1 MHKFPRIWI
10 LYIAHLIKQGKITI
24 VRRAFDLSLQYLP
37 IYQHSVIWELY
48 LEWVKDKISTIKIPI
63 YKRYLLINDNFKHKY
78 VEALIE
84 SKNYPLIV
92 ETLFRLLNEDEEVN
106 SNAKIDYFNILS
118 SIVLD
123 HKKVF
128 SINQEILDL
137 ERLFRQAISKF
148 SVDKGR
154 LWVCLANYFIIS
166 EKFNKARE
174 LFEEA
179 LIKVETKKDFTL
191 VFDAYLK
198 FEEQYSQLEL
208 IPSSNT
214 SDEFN
219 QNMLKVRNPL
229 KSSVYSDVNIKNKA
243 DLINKSKVY
252 RLNSLLERAPFLLSD
267 IDLIN
272 SPNNILVWNNR
283 IDLCEN
289 LKLKELI
296 FKEALSNIDFKN
308 CIGSPESLI
317 IKFVNLHKKDNNLN
331 LINDVFK
338 QVINIEFRSLSIL
351 ENIFIIWIEAN
362 IFYKNYSSAK
372 EIIHYLLFKNS
383 KFKGHTSPNLWN
395 LYLDII
401 EQIGDYDQICST
413 YDQVIDSKLANIVT
427 FLNYANFLILSK
439 EYDKAFKCFE
449 KGMNAFDY
457 PQVYELL
464 VLYLSKFQIFFS
476 QKLERIRDLYH
487 QILFDKEVSSKVFIY
502 SYAFFEEENGTIFN
516 CLNILKKGL
525 EKLSSNDKIECYTI
539 LINKSYKFFGVDEA
553 RKFFTEALNSIDYNF
568 VTPLGIK
575 FALFE
580 KKLGEISRARA
591 IFYYLSQFN
600 NPNSEEAL
608 EIFWN
613 PWEEFELMHGSE
625 ESYLEVVRTKKNVSY
640 KFTLDKKLVLK
651 SNDN

>member
-1 MHKFPRIWI
+1 M
-10 LYIAHLIKQGKITI
+10 YINHLTKQRKVTI
-24 VRRAFDLSLQYLP
+24 VRQTFDLSLQYLP
-37 IYQHSVIWELY
+37 IYQHSIIWELY
-48 LEWVKDKISTIKIPI
+48 LDWAKDKISSIKIPI
-63 YKRYLLINDNFKHKY
+63 YKRYLLINDNFKNKY
-78 VEALIE
+78 IEALIE

-92 ETLFRLLNEDEEVN
+92 ETLFHLLNNDDDN
-106 SNAKIDYFNILS
+106 DSNAKIDYFNILS

-128 SINQEILDL
+128 RINQEVLDL

-179 LIKVETKKDFTL
+179 LVKVQTKKDFTL

-198 FEEQYSQLEL
+198 FEEQFSQLEL
-208 IPSSNT
+208 QPSLNNTDEPNSSNV
-214 SDEFN
+214 
-219 QNMLKVRNPL
+219 KVKNPY
-229 KSSVYSDVNIKNKA
+229 KNNFYSEVKIKNNT
-243 DLINKSKVY
+243 DLINKSKIY

-296 FKEALSNIDFKN
+296 FNEALNNIDFKN

-317 IKFVNLHKKDNNLN
+317 LKYINLLMKNNNLN
-331 LINDVFK
+331 VINDVFK
-338 QVINIEFRSLSIL
+338 QVVNIEFKSLSIL

-372 EIIHYLLFKNS
+372 EIISYLLFKNT
-383 KFKGHTSPNLWN
+383 KFKGHVSVDLWN
-395 LYLDII
+395 IYLDII
-401 EQIGDYDQICST
+401 EHIGDYDQICST
-413 YDQVIDSKLANIVT
+413 YEQVIDNKLANIVT
-427 FLNYANFLILSK
+427 FLNYANFLVASK
-439 EYDKAFKCFE
+439 DYDKAFKCFE
-449 KGMNAFDY
+449 KGMNVFDY
-457 PQVYELL
+457 PQVHELL
-464 VLYLSKFQIFFS
+464 VLYLNKFQVIYC
-476 QKLERIRDLYH
+476 KKIERIRDLYH
-487 QILFDKEVSSKVFIY
+487 QILYEKEVSNKMFIY

-516 CLNILKKGL
+516 CLDILSNGLKKL
-525 EKLSSNDKIECYTI
+525 TSNDKIECYTI
-539 LINKSYKFFGVDEA
+539 LINKSYKFNGVDEA
-553 RKFFTEALNSIDYNF
+553 RKVFTEALDSIDYNF

-591 IFYYLSQFN
+591 IFYFLSQFN

-608 EIFWN
+608 EMFWN

-651 SNDN
+651 SSDI